1 MAKQKGN
8 VVTHGLS
15 GKIGDLLVFR
25 QRAGKT
31 VVAKVP
37 TVSHKVT
44 PAQLA
49 QRRKFQHA
57 VLYAGGVAS
66 DPGLSEAYAAK
77 TKPGQT
83 FRNLAVADY
92 LHAPDIEVID
102 LSGYHG
108 KPGDVIR
115 IEVTDDFAVR
125 EVKAVITNPDGSV
138 VEEGFATP
146 EPAGYGWRYT
156 ATAVNDDLS
165 GDRIDV
171 FASDTPGN
179 IAEKTAEI

>member
-1 MAKQKGN
+1 MARQEGN
-8 VVTHGLS
+8 VVTHRLS

-31 VVAKVP
+31 VVAKMP
-37 TVSHKVT
+37 TISNKVT
-44 PAQLA
+44 EAQLA
-49 QRRKFQHA
+49 QRRKFQRA
-57 VLYAGGVAS
+57 VLYAGGVAA
-66 DPGLSEAYAAK
+66 DPVQSAAYAGK

-83 FRNLAVADY
+83 FRNLAIADY
-92 LHAPDIEVID
+92 LHAPDIEMID

-108 KPGDVIR
+108 VPGDVIR

-125 EVKAVITNPDGSV
+125 EVKVVITNSDGAP

-146 EPAGYGWRYT
+146 EPTGYEWTYT
-156 ATAVNDDLS
+156 ATAANDELS
-165 GDRIDV
+165 GDRIEV

-179 IAEKTAEI
+179 IAKRTAEI

>member
-1 MAKQKGN
+1 M
-8 VVTHGLS
+8 S

-25 QRAGKT
+25 QLAGKT
-31 VVAKVP
+31 VVSKMPA
-37 TVSHKVT
+37 VSNKVT
-44 PAQLA
+44 EAQLA
-49 QRRKFQHA
+49 QRRKFQRA
-57 VLYAGGVAS
+57 VLYAGGVAT
-66 DPGLSEAYAAK
+66 DPELSEAYAGK

-92 LHAPDIEVID
+92 LHAPDIEMID

-115 IEVTDDFAVR
+115 IEVADDFVVR
-125 EVKAVITNPDGSV
+125 EVKVVITNPDGTL

-146 EPAGYGWRYT
+146 APIGYEWTYT
-156 ATAVNDDLS
+156 ATVANDDLS

-179 IAEKTAEI
+179 ITEKTAEL